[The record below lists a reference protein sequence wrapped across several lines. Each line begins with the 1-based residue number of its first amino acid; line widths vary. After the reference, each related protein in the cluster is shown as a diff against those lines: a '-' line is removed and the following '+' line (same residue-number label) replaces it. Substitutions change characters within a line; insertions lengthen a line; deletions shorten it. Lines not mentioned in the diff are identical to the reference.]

1 MARGSLCM
9 IFGYFIVIVHEFS
22 LVISSPSKQLCVIA
36 NWPLWFEV
44 RLFCIGIVKFHLLNI
59 MI

>member
-9 IFGYFIVIVHEFS
+9 IFRYFVVVVHEFS
-22 LVISSPSKQLCVIA
+22 LVISSPSKQCVIA